1 MILEIIKYKEK
12 NNMEK
17 NKLEKDILEYVLI
30 FLLPFF
36 VLSLSLYKYII
47 TDNNSQ

>member
-17 NKLEKDILEYVLI
+17 NKLEKDIFEYVLI

-36 VLSLSLYKYII
+36 YCHCHFINTS
-47 TDNNSQ
+47 